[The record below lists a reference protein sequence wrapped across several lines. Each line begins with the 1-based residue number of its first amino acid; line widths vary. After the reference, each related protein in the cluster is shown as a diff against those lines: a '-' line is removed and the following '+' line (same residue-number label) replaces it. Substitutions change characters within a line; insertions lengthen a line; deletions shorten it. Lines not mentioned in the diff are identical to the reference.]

1 METRQWL
8 ITLFDFG
15 SVKARKAG
23 GCEKGTLC
31 KIYIV
36 NGKNMKGSGYL
47 WKPKFE
53 FYRNFLPQ
61 DLQKWVQM
69 SCA

>member
-1 METRQWL
+1 MSKSICNISNIARSYILPMETRQWL

-47 WKPKFE
+47 
-53 FYRNFLPQ
+53 
-61 DLQKWVQM
+61 
-69 SCA
+69 

>member
-47 WKPKFE
+47 
-53 FYRNFLPQ
+53 
-61 DLQKWVQM
+61 
-69 SCA
+69 